1 MPTYSRVLRRLEN
14 QRARAHGHILTPV
27 HASGPDTRGPIGSGR
42 GSRRHSSRCRLGV
55 TAAAALR
62 RGGRCRSA
70 RSRAAAAA
78 ALHREE
84 AGEASD
90 EVVDRTDRHRSS
102 EVQIETRALRRPLI
116 RIVQT
121 RKVLERHRRVR
132 KGQEHPQRDL
142 ILPMSYHANIC
153 LQHYRNRKRPNL
165 NLCHYTNTSFQWTPP
180 ITKLL

>member
-1 MPTYSRVLRRLEN
+1 MYLRVLRRLEN

-42 GSRRHSSRCRLGV
+42 GSRRRSSRCRLGV

-62 RGGRCRSA
+62 RGGRS
-70 RSRAAAAA
+70 RSRSRVAATA

-116 RIVQT
+116 RVVQT
-121 RKVLERHRRVR
+121 RKVFDRHRRV
-132 KGQEHPQRDL
+132 
-142 ILPMSYHANIC
+142 
-153 LQHYRNRKRPNL
+153 
-165 NLCHYTNTSFQWTPP
+165 
-180 ITKLL
+180 

>member
-1 MPTYSRVLRRLEN
+1 MSSWRHCRRSST
-14 QRARAHGHILTPV
+14 ARRSLPQQPQSYRRRRSPA
-27 HASGPDTRGPIGSGR
+27 
-42 GSRRHSSRCRLGV
+42 SRR
-55 TAAAALR
+55 
-62 RGGRCRSA
+62 GR
-70 RSRAAAAA
+70 RSRRRSS
-78 ALHREE
+78 L
-84 AGEASD
+84 
-90 EVVDRTDRHRSS
+90 DRTDRHRSS

-165 NLCHYTNTSFQWTPP
+165 IKSLSKHKYSVSMDSTNHEVVVDGHVSTGTLQMLPFYEQ
-180 ITKLL
+180 